1 MSVAVRWIV
10 RLQGVRSALADCK
23 ARLKAE
29 GPENALPENELT
41 YIREVLKRVDTR
53 IRQCSSSA
61 VVHASDE
68 TEDQILYLC
77 TAIALLLSFVQAN
90 WTAAGSPSV
99 TGSKL
104 SDLSHTPGQDK
115 GWAPLNMK
123 LDGDQLHKACLQE
136 LSVDGET
143 ASVNTQAAHCLL
155 LSQTILRAITA
166 ASSSGAGSSDLHSAV
181 IWWTGR
187 SMSLHQRLLEDCP
200 SSTLD
205 TAIVSSYEQV
215 AEAVAGAGASFSHK
229 CGCDAL
235 NGCDLEALPHLE
247 LAVYAY
253 TSGQR
258 PLYRSASNRAG
269 KVSGLTWNL
278 DGVLGVRTKYQTQ
291 KKAQLIVRHSSARI
305 SCDTG
310 DVKHDS
316 SEQPPPALFAVGS
329 STVAPATATQGKGL
343 PTHVQLDDDTL
354 LPEVRLE
361 EEDPN
366 LEALALDQAII
377 LLDGMAAQMLET
389 VDETLRNEQLR
400 AFTRLITAQK
410 CSLWCIQATA
420 LVQRSKIES
429 FKRRT
434 MPRALEQ
441 LRSLVKEAKAGE
453 DPDRSCLH
461 PREAMFFGV
470 PAAPRWSVQR
480 DEALGYCKE
489 GIFEL
494 AAEIFLEI
502 QAWHD
507 VIDSYTAANEIL
519 KAENIVRTR
528 LAAEPSPRLWC
539 ALGELCERSRVG
551 KTPLPND
558 SDDACSCYKHAL
570 SLNPR
575 YGHAHRCLAK
585 LAWSD
590 ERFEDVIIHL
600 EAALAINPMST
611 PSWYTLG
618 CTALRLKRWQ
628 KARTA
633 FTRFLAAE
641 PDDGEGHAN
650 LAVALIHLKQKE
662 QAYTVLSD
670 AVRHAWGNGKIWQNY
685 VPVCIDTG
693 HFNTAVRAI
702 ERLIAMKHEEAAI
715 DIAALRVLVS
725 VGSLC
730 VCVLAVVAQ
739 LTLLRFFAQTGG

>member
-1 MSVAVRWIV
+1 MRLVVRS
-10 RLQGVRSALADCK
+10 QGVRSALADCK

-29 GPENALPENELT
+29 GSGAAPPANELA
-41 YIREVLKRVDTR
+41 YIREMIQRVETR
-53 IRQCSSSA
+53 IQQGNQA
-61 VVHASDE
+61 EDE
-68 TEDQILYLC
+68 MLCLC
-77 TAIALLLSFVQAN
+77 TAIALLLTFVQAN

-104 SDLSHTPGQDK
+104 SNLIRTPGRER
-115 GWAPLNMK
+115 GWAPFKLQ
-123 LDGDQLHKACLQE
+123 LDGDRLHKACLEE
-136 LSVDGET
+136 LTVDGET
-143 ASVNTQAAHCLL
+143 ASVNTQSVQCFL
-155 LSQTILRAITA
+155 LSQAILKAITA
-166 ASSSGAGSSDLHSAV
+166 ASSGGTGATDLHSAAV
-181 IWWTGR
+181 WWKGR

-205 TAIVSSYEQV
+205 TAILGSYEHI
-215 AEAVAGAGASFSHK
+215 AEVVAGAGASFTRK

-235 NGCDLEALPHLE
+235 SGHDLEALPHLE

-253 TSGQR
+253 TTRQR
-258 PLYRSASNRAG
+258 PLYRSASKRASEA
-269 KVSGLTWNL
+269 SGIQWNL
-278 DGVLGVRTKYQTQ
+278 DGMLGVRTKYQTQ
-291 KKAQLIVRHSSARI
+291 KKAQLIIRHTSTRV
-305 SCDTG
+305 CDTG
-310 DVKHDS
+310 NGADDS
-316 SEQPPPALFAVGS
+316 SVQPPPPPRPALFAAGGPAS
-329 STVAPATATQGKGL
+329 AAPAAASRQKGL
-343 PTHVQLDDDTL
+343 PAHVELDDDTL

-361 EEDPN
+361 SDAN
-366 LEALALDQAII
+366 FEALALDQAII
-377 LLDGMAAQMLET
+377 LLGGMAAQMLEN

-420 LVQRSKIES
+420 FVQRSKIES
-429 FKRRT
+429 YRRRT

-453 DPDRSCLH
+453 HLDLH
-461 PREAMFFGV
+461 TYPREAMFFGV

-528 LAAEPSPRLWC
+528 LSVEPSPRLWC

-551 KTPLPND
+551 KKALPND

-570 SLNPR
+570 SLDPR

-585 LAWSD
+585 LAWSE
-590 ERFEDVIIHL
+590 ERFEDVILHL
-600 EAALAINPMST
+600 DAALAINPMST

-618 CTALRLKRWQ
+618 CTALRLHRWQ

-641 PDDGEGHAN
+641 PDDGEGYAN

-662 QAYTVLSD
+662 QAYAVLSD

-702 ERLIAMKHEEAAI
+702 ERLIAMKFEKEAI
-715 DIAALRVLVS
+715 DISALRVLVTVSSISGS
-725 VGSLC
+725 V
-730 VCVLAVVAQ
+730 
-739 LTLLRFFAQTGG
+739 R